1 MANEEHLGECGLGS
15 CKAKWL
21 GRFASGPL
29 FIYCYSATSV
39 ITSSL
44 STYSVS
50 QVTTIEK
57 QFGLTSTKTG
67 YVMACNVIVYSV
79 FILIA
84 SYMASRVHILQY
96 LSLWAALFGV
106 ARIMCSLPHFVYT
119 PSIHQ
124 RYSWYHDSMNS
135 TVLCSSRYVL

>member
-29 FIYCYSATSV
+29 FICCYSGTSV
-39 ITSSL
+39 ITSCL
-44 STYSVS
+44 STYIVS

-57 QFGLTSTKTG
+57 QFGLTSTNTG
-67 YVMACNVIVYSV
+67 YVMACNVIGYSV
-79 FILIA
+79 FSLIA
-84 SYMASRVHILQY
+84 SYMASRIHIPQY

-106 ARIMCSLPHFVYT
+106 ARIMCSLSHFVYT

-124 RYSWYHDSMNS
+124 RYWWYHGSKNS
-135 TVLCSSRYVL
+135 TVCSSRYVL